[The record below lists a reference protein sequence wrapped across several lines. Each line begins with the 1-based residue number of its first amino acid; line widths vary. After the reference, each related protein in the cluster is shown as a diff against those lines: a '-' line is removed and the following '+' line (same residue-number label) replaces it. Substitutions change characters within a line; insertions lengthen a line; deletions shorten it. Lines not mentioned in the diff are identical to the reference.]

1 MKVHA
6 LKSAAICVAL
16 LAVTPALGQAQVA
29 PAAGQAG
36 RTDPKAPPPPKA
48 KVASTAQVYNVTA
61 DVNVLAESKTAMDAA
76 VCNLSD
82 TLGKGVMKKG
92 DGLGNEGF
100 AVPAR
105 ECAVVK
111 GIYLLDLNIKD
122 TPAPW
127 KAIVS
132 VSPAAK

>member
-1 MKVHA
+1 MKIQGWKKAVIC
-6 LKSAAICVAL
+6 AAV
-16 LAVTPALGQAQVA
+16 LAVTPALGQAQA
-29 PAAGQAG
+29 PAPAGAG

-48 KVASTAQVYNVTA
+48 KAAGTAQIYNVAA
-61 DVNVLAESKTAMDAA
+61 DVNVLAESKTAMDAV

-105 ECAVVK
+105 SCSIVT

-132 VSPAAK
+132 VSAAAK